1 MGLTVLVIG
10 YGQALAA
17 AQLDRERE
25 HRRPPACNGPLC
37 AISRTRP
44 TVCSRAERR
53 QAAWRYEY
61 MNARPTIH
69 ELDRIRRDIGARLR
83 IEHEVA
89 EPPPQLLMALL
100 KELEIH
106 EYDVESQ
113 RLFAQVQARA
123 DELLRAAG
131 RQPGDVHDFKGRTVQ
146 ETVPS

>member
-1 MGLTVLVIG
+1 
-10 YGQALAA
+10 
-17 AQLDRERE
+17 
-25 HRRPPACNGPLC
+25 
-37 AISRTRP
+37 
-44 TVCSRAERR
+44 
-53 QAAWRYEY
+53 